1 VAIQPGFWSAV
12 LVTRMVIAFP
22 LPLIFGQLNIASG
35 SSFLPAPA
43 LVMMKVSIHHNAATE
58 RKMWSQL
65 ALSFAIIYAVMCSLN
80 YFVQLTFI

>member
-22 LPLIFGQLNIASG
+22 LPLIFGQLNIACG
-35 SSFLPAPA
+35 SSFLPAHA
-43 LVMMKVSIHHNAATE
+43 LVTMMVSVHHNTPTE

-65 ALSFAIIYAVMCSLN
+65 ALSFAIIYAVMCSLT